1 MATQSLL
8 EQSCISSACGWD
20 SPGRASRRRGA
31 RMQVTEMRGPVA
43 HAHTLWLYLCRAS
56 LSRRGLGDNQPRRGS
71 SQLLGPQEAGI
82 GRGS

>member
-1 MATQSLL
+1 
-8 EQSCISSACGWD
+8 
-20 SPGRASRRRGA
+20 
-31 RMQVTEMRGPVA
+31 MQVTEMWGPVA